1 MLFGLWKI
9 IRPLNVLIA
18 ILTILIAAFI
28 TGEFVLNL
36 KLILAM
42 IIAGMITAGANIIND
57 IYDLEIDRI
66 NKPGRVLPSGIMTI
80 RTAKIFFIINY
91 LLSLV
96 LAFFTGWEMFII
108 AVIIGLLLFI
118 YSTHFKRT
126 IIWGNIIVSFSSA
139 MAFIYGALA
148 VDTWKAGIIPAV
160 FAFFFH
166 FGREIIKDMQDTKGD
181 MAENAITFPG
191 KYGIVKSVL
200 LINVIFILLVFLTI
214 LPYIL
219 GIYNIRYLV
228 TVVFGVDFVLLTVSV
243 VLWFRNDPAFLGKLS
258 HLLKLDMIVGLT
270 AIYLGV

>member
-9 IRPLNVLIA
+9 TRPLNVLIT

-28 TGEFVLNL
+28 TGEYVLNL

-42 IIAGMITAGANIIND
+42 IIAGLITAGANIIND

-66 NKPGRVLPSGIMTI
+66 NKPCRMLPTGIITI
-80 RTAKIFFIINY
+80 KTAKVFFIVNY
-91 LLSLV
+91 LFSFV
-96 LAFFTGWEMFII
+96 LAVFTGWEMFII
-108 AVIIGLLLFI
+108 AVLIGLLLII
-118 YSTHFKRT
+118 YSAHFKRT

-148 VDTWKAGIIPAV
+148 VEAWKAGIIPAV

-181 MAENAITFPG
+181 IAANAITFPG

-228 TVVFGVDFVLLTVSV
+228 AVVFGVDFVLLTVSV

-258 HLLKLDMIVGLT
+258 HLLKLDMIVGLI